1 MYQFIFY
8 ALSIAQSSTNF
19 ELETKELF
27 SLGKV
32 RIYQCFCG
40 GKFRI
45 ESFWSEASEWIPMTL
60 RGVCPVHVS
69 SQYGHSRYRLRHFEH
84 KSHVSKP
91 C

>member
-40 GKFRI
+40 GRSFLVGSFRMDTYDV
-45 ESFWSEASEWIPMTL
+45 EG
-60 RGVCPVHVS
+60 GVSCARERTIRAQPVPAPT
-69 SQYGHSRYRLRHFEH
+69 F
-84 KSHVSKP
+84 
-91 C
+91 